1 MTPDGVLWPDE
12 AIEAMSR
19 AAREILAR
27 VGVKVDSSDAVRALE
42 AAGCAPGQAG
52 RVLMPAAVV
61 ERALAAV
68 PPAFT
73 LLARDPA
80 GALPVSPAPTATFV
94 HNSGEDPNVAD
105 PLSGVNRPATIVDQR
120 LAARVMHRLRYP
132 QSVNSLFWPSDVPPD
147 LQPLYSYLAL
157 ALETDKHLGSPCV
170 DYGWQVAPLV
180 AMADAVVAAGRTQ
193 SGAGASGG
201 PADDTTGADQ
211 AAGAIVGPAVA
222 LDVSFSPVSPL
233 HLPADVCGGL
243 IAAAACGAAVMV
255 LPCPMGGTTAP
266 ASLAGGLAQQHAE
279 VLAGVV
285 LIQTL
290 RPGAP
295 CVAGVRL
302 GPAHPRTGGYLGGAP
317 EGAVVSLGATQLA
330 RRDGLACDCYG
341 PTTGSPVLDL
351 QAGLDHAL
359 TLTLSALAQPRFL
372 SGCGTMQGT
381 ATCLEALVVHD
392 QLFAA
397 LFNGLTPRPC
407 DDEAL
412 AVDVVADAV
421 LSGKGFLGSSHTRRH
436 LRRDVEQPLLGFRG
450 GIDEWL
456 ASGRTSLVDEARER
470 VAELVAA
477 APLGL
482 PDDVAAELCRVI
494 DDTARARSLGS
505 WPDPRRLLVE
515 PSPARRDQAG
525 ADVTPA

>member
-1 MTPDGVLWPDE
+1 VL
-12 AIEAMSR
+12 
-19 AAREILAR
+19 
-27 VGVKVDSSDAVRALE
+27 V
-42 AAGCAPGQAG
+42 
-52 RVLMPAAVV
+52 PAAAV
-61 ERALAAV
+61 ERALSTV

-73 LLARDPA
+73 LLARDPRW
-80 GALPVSPAPTATFV
+80 ALPVSPAPTATFV

-132 QSVNSLFWPSDVPPD
+132 QTVNSLFWPSDVPPD

-180 AMADAVVAAGRTQ
+180 AMAAAVAGAGAAGA
-193 SGAGASGG
+193 SAAGAGASV
-201 PADDTTGADQ
+201 
-211 AAGAIVGPAVA
+211 AGTGPAVA

-233 HLPADVCGGL
+233 HLPADVCAGL
-243 IAAAACGAAVMV
+243 IAAAGHDAAVMV

-285 LIQTL
+285 LVQAL

-302 GPAHPRTGGYLGGAP
+302 SPAHPRTGGYLGGAP
-317 EGAVVSLGATQLA
+317 EGALVSLGATQLA

-341 PTTGSPVLDL
+341 PTTGAAVLEL

-359 TLTLSALAQPRFL
+359 TLALSALARPRFL

-397 LFNGLTPRPC
+397 LFNGLTPRAY
-407 DDEAL
+407 DDDAL

-421 LSGKGFLGSSHTRRH
+421 LSGKGFLGSSHTRRY
-436 LRRDVEQPLLGFRG
+436 LRHDVEQPLLGFRG

-482 PDDVAAELCRVI
+482 PDDVAAELCRLI
-494 DDTARARSLGS
+494 DDTARARGIAS

-515 PSPARRDQAG
+515 PAG
-525 ADVTPA
+525 ARQA